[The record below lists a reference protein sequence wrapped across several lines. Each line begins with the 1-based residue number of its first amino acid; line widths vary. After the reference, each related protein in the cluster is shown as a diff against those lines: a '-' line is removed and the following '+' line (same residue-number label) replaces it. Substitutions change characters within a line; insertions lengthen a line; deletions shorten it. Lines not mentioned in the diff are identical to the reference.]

1 MKPTLYDVSIPV
13 MIAGLRHTAAFL
25 ELGRRHAD
33 QSGTR
38 PCRHARRPP
47 LPRHDVANPAGAA
60 GERHG
65 QGHGGAPRW
74 ARQRGHARDTE
85 QTFDEVQQRI
95 AATLALLE
103 TVSASVVN
111 EHAETEVVLPIPSGP
126 RTYTGRSYI
135 LEFALPNFFF
145 HVTTAYNLLR
155 SQGVPL
161 GKRHFLGWE

>member
-1 MKPTLYDVSIPV
+1 MQPALYDVSIPV

-33 QSGTR
+33 QAGIDHAAMLGARLFPDMMSLTQQVQRASDTAKGTAVR
-38 PCRHARRPP
+38 LGGLAN
-47 LPRHDVANPAGAA
+47 VAMP
-60 GERHG
+60 
-65 QGHGGAPRW
+65 
-74 ARQRGHARDTE
+74 DTE

-95 AATLALLE
+95 AATIALLE
-103 TVSASVVN
+103 TVSPSVFN
-111 EHAETEVVLPIPSGP
+111 EHADTEVVLPIPSGP